1 MKVMYHPAFGLCKVQ
16 DTFLF
21 GIFSIVEAEDETGEE
36 HTYIVLT
43 KKLLKPIRIIL
54 KDDNV

>member
-1 MKVMYHPAFGLCKVQ
+1 MYHPAFGLCKVQ